1 MSHHILEL
9 MKHHS
14 LVARLYAWDLSVY
27 PSTPT
32 FQCSGTDYRAV
43 LTSMTMSE
51 YGPEQA
57 TSTNCGHRWRTDVPH
72 DFIA

>member
-51 YGPEQA
+51 YGNKQQVQ
-57 TSTNCGHRWRTDVPH
+57 TVDIDMCTDVPH